1 MNVREMIEDYLTA
14 NGYTGLVNEEIP
26 CGCILGELDPG
37 VDCMCGSDVCEAGYV
52 HYCDDCPKEI
62 QEECTVEDCP
72 SAGGYCVGPE
82 KELKVRPPDPPP
94 EPWANDVK
102 LQDRILYLLQ
112 ENGLPDKMMTGT
124 VKMIL
129 PGPEWNVV
137 PDAETKLV
145 YVMRYQFRGF
155 APVEVQP

>member
-1 MNVREMIEDYLTA
+1 MNVRDIIEDYLQA

-26 CGCILGELDPG
+26 CGCVLGDLEPQG
-37 VDCMCGSDVCEAGYV
+37 DCMCGDVCDAGYV
-52 HYCDDCPKEI
+52 HYCKDCPKEI
-62 QEECTVEDCP
+62 QEECTVDGCP
-72 SAGGYCVGPE
+72 CAGGYCVGPE
-82 KELKVRPPDPPP
+82 KEVKLKEPDPPP

-112 ENGLPDKMMTGT
+112 GNGLPDKMMTGT

-137 PDAETKLV
+137 PDGEIKLA

-155 APVEVQP
+155 APTKEVAG